1 MIDYHP
7 CSDAI
12 FDDPFPIYRQMRDE
26 APLLY
31 LEEFDCFFLSRF
43 EDIWNVIDDP
53 RLTATRGTTTIDL
66 LLDRPRPGGLAM
78 SAMDKPMHTALRKTV
93 SRDFMPRAA
102 RALEGRA
109 RELARSYVE
118 EGLERGEFDVVADY
132 AMRLSVR
139 IACTILGIPLA
150 DADALLDGVNRF
162 FDREEGVQGP
172 SEVASAATEELRG
185 YFRAWV
191 AERRKSDIDRDD
203 LLGRLLAFEFEG
215 EKLEDETVVTNLQLM
230 VVGGTETLP
239 KVAAGAVYQLGK
251 HPDQRAELAADPGLI
266 PDAFWEALRYDM
278 PTSMLGRA
286 ATEPLVLHG
295 QTIEAGQKL
304 MFLWPSA
311 NRDEREFDE
320 PERFDIHRRAPRILS
335 FGHSTHRCLGHNM
348 ARMEGRI
355 LIEELLARVPDYEV
369 IEDGVVR
376 LRSEFFRGLGA
387 LPIRVGPR

>member
-66 LLDRPRPGGLAM
+66 LLGRPRPGGLAM
-78 SAMDKPMHTALRKTV
+78 SAMDKPMHTELRKTV
-93 SRDFMPRAA
+93 NRDFLPRAA

-118 EGLERGEFDVVADY
+118 EGVERGEFDVVSDY
-132 AMRLSVR
+132 SMRLSVR
-139 IACTILGIPLA
+139 IACSILGIPLA

-172 SEVASAATEELRG
+172 SDVAAAATEELRT

-191 AERRKSDIDRDD
+191 ADRRKTDTAKDD

-239 KVAAGAVYQLGK
+239 KVVAGAVNQLGK
-251 HPDQRAELAADPGLI
+251 HPDQRAELVADPGLI

-286 ATEPLVLHG
+286 ATAPLVLHD

-311 NRDEREFDE
+311 NRDEREFDA
-320 PERFDIHRRAPRILS
+320 PERFDIQRRAPRILS
-335 FGHSTHRCLGHNM
+335 FGQATHRCLGHNM

-355 LIEELLARVPDYEV
+355 LLEELLARAPDYEV
-369 IEDGVVR
+369 VEEGVVH

-387 LPIRVGPR
+387 LPIRVRPR

>member
-1 MIDYHP
+1 MVDYHP
-7 CSDAI
+7 CSDAVLS
-12 FDDPFPIYRQMRDE
+12 DPFPTYRRLRDE
-26 APLLY
+26 SPLHY

-66 LLDRPRPGGLAM
+66 LLGRPRSGGLAM
-78 SAMDKPMHTALRKTV
+78 SAMDTPMHTRLRTLV
-93 SRDFMPRAA
+93 NRDFLPSAA
-102 RALEGRA
+102 RRLEGRA
-109 RELARSYVE
+109 RKLARSYVR
-118 EGLERGEFDVVADY
+118 EGVERGEFDVVGDY

-150 DADALLDGVNRF
+150 DADMLLDGVNRF

-172 SEVASAATEELRG
+172 SEVAAAATEELRS
-185 YFRAWV
+185 YFRTWV
-191 AERRKSDIDRDD
+191 AERRKAGTQDDI
-203 LLGRLLAFEFEG
+203 LGRMLAFEFEG
-215 EKLEDETVVTNLQLM
+215 EKLEDETIVTNLQLM

-239 KVAAGAVYQLGK
+239 KVVAGAVYQLAQ
-251 HPDQRAELAADPGLI
+251 HPDQRADLVADPGLI

-286 ATEPLVLHG
+286 ATQPLELHG
-295 QTIEAGQKL
+295 RTIEAGQKL

-311 NRDEREFDE
+311 NRDEREFAD
-320 PERFDIHRRAPRILS
+320 PERFDIRRRAPRLLS
-335 FGHSTHRCLGHNM
+335 FGQSTHRCLGHNM

-355 LIEELLARVPDYEV
+355 LLEELLAHAPRYEV
-369 IEDGVVR
+369 VEEGVLR

-387 LPIRVGPR
+387 LPIRVGTG